1 MKKFIIVLLL
11 SISIFSCSKNPGTDQ
26 NLIVKGQVKGLRLGT
41 LLIKQM
47 IKDSLV
53 SIDSIKV
60 DGDENFVFRTHID
73 EPQVMLL
80 ELPEVKD
87 GRILFF
93 AAPHDTIQ
101 IFTYVESFGINPR
114 VKGGINQTKRN
125 EYTKMIKQ
133 FNDKELDL
141 FKAKFDAQKNHLLK
155 EADSLGKRLKNLKKK
170 RKLYSL
176 NFIFQNK
183 NQAIAPYVAMMEF
196 YDNPKAIDT
205 IYKSLPD
212 EQKNSIY
219 GKELKKI
226 LEKSTEK

>member
-1 MKKFIIVLLL
+1 MKRIILL
-11 SISIFSCSKNPGTDQ
+11 SLVTILMFSCAQNNRKQG

-60 DGDENFVFRTHID
+60 DGNEHFEFHTRID
-73 EPQVMLL
+73 QPQMMLL

-87 GRILFF
+87 GKILFF

-101 IFTYVESFGINPR
+101 IFTYVESFGIDPK
-114 VKGGINQTKRN
+114 VKGGINQAKRN
-125 EYTKMIKQ
+125 EYNAMIKK
-133 FNDKELDL
+133 FNNKELDL
-141 FKAKFDAQKNHLLK
+141 FKARFEAQKSQLLQ
-155 EADSLGKRLKNLKKK
+155 EADSIGKKLENLKKK
-170 RKLYSL
+170 RKLYTL

-183 NQAIAPYVAMMEF
+183 DKAIAPYLAMMEF
-196 YDNPKAIDT
+196 YDNVKAIDT
-205 IYKSLPD
+205 IYKSLTP
-212 EQKNSIY
+212 EQQKSIY

-226 LEKSTEK
+226 LQNE